1 MKKVLLTG
9 IGTLLLAGCAM
20 DGRNPNVG
28 VGVSVGNPAPE
39 PVIVATPRG
48 GPPPWAPA
56 HGRRAKEVRYRY
68 QYYPASGVYVNVS
81 TGSYFYMNGGS
92 WQVGMTLPSTFM
104 LDRSNYV
111 SLELETDRPY
121 LYFEEHKVKYKGNGR
136 PDNPGR
142 GRGNGKGKGHG
153 RDRD

>member
-1 MKKVLLTG
+1 MKKLLLTG
-9 IGTLLLAGCAM
+9 MGALLLAGCTM

-28 VGVSVGNPAPE
+28 VGVSVGSNAPE

-48 GPPPWAPA
+48 GPPPWAAA
-56 HGRRAKEVRYRY
+56 HGRRAKEVRYSYR
-68 QYYPASGVYVNVS
+68 YYPASGVYVNVS
-81 TGSYFYMNGGS
+81 TGSYFYMNGGN
-92 WQVGMTLPSTFM
+92 WQVGMTLPSTLV
-104 LDRSNYV
+104 LDQSNYV

-121 LYFEEHKVKYKGNGR
+121 LYYEEHKVKYKGNGR

-142 GRGNGKGKGHG
+142 GRGHGKGHG

>member
-9 IGTLLLAGCAM
+9 IGALLLTGCAM
-20 DGRNPNVG
+20 DGGNPNVG
-28 VGVSVGNPAPE
+28 VGVSVGTPAPE

-48 GPPPWAPA
+48 GPPSWAPA

-92 WQVGMTLPSTFM
+92 WQVGMSLPSTLV

-111 SLELETDRPY
+111 NLELETDRPY
-121 LYFEEHKVKYKGNGR
+121 LYYEEHKVNHNGNGR

-142 GRGNGKGKGHG
+142 GRGHGKGHG
-153 RDRD
+153 RDKD